1 MSRQCTLQGNPL
13 DLQGEALNPGDPA
26 PAFTLAGNDLSAV
39 TLGDTSGVRVI
50 NVVPSL
56 DTPVCDLQIK
66 RFNEEAA
73 GLGDVSVYCVSCDL
87 PFAQKRWC
95 GAAEVDKV
103 THPVGLQGRQLRACL
118 GNYDRC
124 PQDPVPRSVRGKRAQ
139 HHRPRPS
146 TYRKSRTIRTTM
158 LPSQQPAARSRQPSP
173 KLRPRCTGIVFR
185 P

>member
-26 PAFTLAGNDLSAV
+26 PTFTLAGNDLSPV
-39 TLGDTSGVRVI
+39 TLADTSGVRVI

-103 THPVGLQGRQLRACL
+103 TTLSDYQDGNFGLAWGTMIDALKIQSRAVFVVSEHNTIVHAEYVPEVTDHPDYEAALA
-118 GNYDRC
+118 
-124 PQDPVPRSVRGKRAQ
+124 
-139 HHRPRPS
+139 
-146 TYRKSRTIRTTM
+146 
-158 LPSQQPAARSRQPSP
+158 AAR
-173 KLRPRCTGIVFR
+173 GAV
-185 P
+185 